1 MMKKL
6 SFFGILLTAFLL
18 VFSCEKKEVAALDPG
33 TSIIPAQPEEP
44 SDPEDPQDPQNPQD
58 PQDPQDPS
66 DPSDPQD
73 PEEPQGDGHFSGGW
87 GTAASPYLIAEVKDL
102 AELRDLIDSDEYD
115 NFADKSYLQ
124 TANLDYSDAAI
135 RTISTESAQ
144 VFKGTYDGGG
154 FEIRNAVFTRTY
166 DRVALFGGCEGAT
179 IKRLHFKNCS
189 VTQAKRGAAFVAG
202 WAKNTVIE
210 DCHVSGGSVV
220 SKWTAAGSIVG
231 EGKGITVRNCTSD
244 ATITGSNG
252 SSYSGAGG
260 IVGYLDGDPS
270 TISGCVFTG
279 TVSVNDEASTEVS
292 VCRAGGIVGSCG
304 ASVIENCRF
313 KGSITCVGSQ
323 VGGIVGNAEASAG
336 NPGIIRSCTV
346 TDAVLSAGDWGC
358 AGIIARNYAMNVQQ
372 CQVSSSTVT
381 SAGNNAAGIVGINK
395 YNLRVTDCSV
405 AASSIEAAGTK
416 SGGIIAEMGNAGTD
430 YHAYVTACRVTGSTV
445 KSKYYTGGVAGFI
458 AQGNV
463 IDRCFVSSTDV
474 TSTAG
479 GEAGGI
485 AGKTEADGI
494 VIINCMYWGGKVQGA
509 TTTSGIGGI
518 VGSFFTVG
526 KPAAGASMGKT
537 AVVNCMANPTKLT
550 NSATAAGS
558 ANLGGIAGYMA
569 YAKINNCYSP
579 IASSNVTFGGT
590 DADDKRGSLFGALNF
605 GGEVLNGYWLDGF
618 KQGFS
623 YSGATYTLKTQKA
636 RDAQMQQ
643 KDATSNVFWVPS
655 LYPDGDYRQADMTA
669 ALNKGAQ
676 LYNAASPLYGVTAGT
691 WVLTTAYAYPVLAG
705 SPLDGGSAPSASIRV
720 GIIGDSISTFQGY
733 SGGSYQYPK
742 SGVYEDFTVQ
752 DTWWHQLIYSKMS
765 GACLD
770 INTSNCGSTVQKHA
784 SKGQPSF
791 LDRYSKLVSPTVIL
805 INGGTNDSWS
815 YRLPLGSLDFSLPL
829 QSLDEYQFA
838 QAYDKLVRLCQR
850 DYPSAQIILMIGDCL
865 RDFPTYAQVIK
876 DVAQHYDLHTITI
889 DFGDRRSSLTYQRT
903 GTSDVNVHPNKA
915 GMTEMANQA
924 WAQMS
929 AW

>member
-1 MMKKL
+1 MKRI
-6 SFFGILLTAFLL
+6 FFCITLVLALAFS
-18 VFSCEKKEVAALDPG
+18 VACEKKA
-33 TSIIPAQPEEP
+33 EP
-44 SDPEDPQDPQNPQD
+44 VPFDLGPSFIPEDADIPY
-58 PQDPQDPS
+58 DPS
-66 DPSDPQD
+66 DP
-73 PEEPQGDGHFSGGW
+73 GDGHFSGGR
-87 GTAASPYLIAEVKDL
+87 GTQASPYLIAEAKDL
-102 AELRDLIDSDEYD
+102 AELRDLIDSDEYA
-115 NFADKSYLQ
+115 NFADKFYLQ
-124 TANLDYSDAAI
+124 TTDIDYENATI

-244 ATITGSNG
+244 AAITGSNG

-323 VGGIVGNAEASAG
+323 VGGIVGNAEASAN

-346 TDAVLSAGDWGC
+346 TDAALSSEQWGC
-358 AGIIARNYAMNVQQ
+358 AGIIARNYGMNVQQ
-372 CQVSSSTVT
+372 CQVSGTT
-381 SAGNNAAGIVGINK
+381 IRSADNNAGGIVGINK
-395 YNLRVTDCSV
+395 YNLRIADCSV
-405 AASSIEAAGTK
+405 ATSTIEAAGTK
-416 SGGIIAEMGNAGTD
+416 GGGIIAEMGSAGTD
-430 YHAYVTACRVTGSTV
+430 YHAYVTTCQVTGSTV
-445 KSKYYTGGVAGFI
+445 KSKYYTGGVAGYI

-463 IDRCFVSSTDV
+463 IDRCFVTSTDV

-485 AGKTEADGI
+485 VGKTAADGI
-494 VIINCMYWGGKVQGA
+494 VIINCMYWDGTVQGA
-509 TTTSGIGGI
+509 TATSGIGGI
-518 VGSFFTVG
+518 VGSFFNVG
-526 KPAAGASMGKT
+526 GNPTEGASTGKT
-537 AVVNCMANPTKLT
+537 VVANCMANPTKLMNLATTAT
-550 NSATAAGS
+550 N

-569 YAKINNCYSP
+569 YTKMNNCYSP
-579 IASSNVTFGGT
+579 IASGNVSFSGT

-669 ALNKGAQ
+669 ALNKGAT
-676 LYNAASPLYGVTAGT
+676 LYNEASPLYGVTAKT

-705 SPLDGGSAPSASIRV
+705 SPLDGGYSPSASIRV

-742 SGVYEDFTVQ
+742 AEYESFTVQ

-770 INTSNCGSTVQKHA
+770 INTSNCGSTVQKHE

-829 QSLDEYQFA
+829 ASLDEYQFA